1 MNTFPYAYIR
11 GQTVKIK
18 DAHIPIQSKVIHYG
32 LGVYAGIR
40 GHWHNGN
47 LYLFRPKDHFE
58 RMKNGVKMLGMPWTM
73 SYADFRKILTGLIRK
88 NKIRSDVYIRP
99 LVYAGSTQIVPTLE
113 GSEPDFALYMISF
126 GHYMNTG
133 GGLKLKVSKWVR
145 VDDDMIP
152 TKAKCTGLYANSALA
167 KSEAVR
173 AGFDEAV
180 MLNRDGSVAEASS
193 SNLFGVKNGV
203 LYAPPLSANNLDGI
217 TRRSIIELA
226 KKELGLKVK
235 EVRFKKADLYK
246 FDEVFLTGTACKI
259 VWVKQVDNKK
269 IGPES
274 SLGGKMGPVVKQ
286 LKALIDKAVINELPG
301 YEKWCEKVY

>member
-1 MNTFPYAYIR
+1 MNKTFPYAYIR
-11 GQTVKIK
+11 GKVVKIK

-40 GHWHNGN
+40 GHWNDDN

-58 RMKNGVKMLGMPWTM
+58 RMQKGVEMLGMPWKM
-73 SYADFRKILTGLIRK
+73 SYAKFKKILIDLIKK
-88 NKIRSDVYIRP
+88 NKIKSDVYIRP
-99 LVYAGSTQIVPTLE
+99 IVYAGSTVIVPTLE
-113 GSEPDFALYMISF
+113 GSEPDFALYIISF
-126 GHYMNTG
+126 GHYMNKG
-133 GGLKLKVSKWVR
+133 GGLNLKVSKWVR

-203 LYAPPLSANNLDGI
+203 IYAPPIAANNLDGI

-226 KKELGLKVK
+226 KKELKLKVK
-235 EVRFKKADLYK
+235 EVKFKKADLYK
-246 FDEVFLTGTACKI
+246 FDEIFLTGTACKI
-259 VWVKQVDNKK
+259 VWVKSVDKKK
-269 IGPES
+269 IGT
-274 SLGGKMGPVVKQ
+274 GKMGPVVKQ
-286 LKALIDKAVINELPG
+286 LKSLIDKAVLNELPG
-301 YEKWCEKVY
+301 YKKWCEGVY